1 MRIVICQS
9 EVKSIPI
16 FLFIQD
22 NLYLRKT
29 VSKSSGLNVVKS
41 FGKISAMFK
50 ADFVYKRVGKLFKL
64 VDFKIKYKSKLISK
78 KQTYL
83 KYTSGD

>member
-1 MRIVICQS
+1 M
-9 EVKSIPI
+9 
-16 FLFIQD
+16 
-22 NLYLRKT
+22 
-29 VSKSSGLNVVKS
+29 VKS

-50 ADFVYKRVGKLFKL
+50 ADFVYKIVGKLFKL